1 MRRRRRTEDHLN
13 HEAWAIPYGDLMT
26 LLLAV
31 FVVLYAVSRVNIDK
45 YRMLSDSMVAA
56 FRSDRAGLP
65 PGSGPSAA
73 AAATAAAAAAPAAA
87 PAAARGADDP
97 AGETLQRV
105 ADAVDGALG
114 DLGASQGVVVRRSDR
129 AVEVDLSTDI
139 IFPSG
144 AAALAPN
151 ASGVLEKL
159 AEVLR
164 DFPNPV
170 RVEGHTDDRPIS
182 TALYPSNWELS
193 SARAARVVEVLSR
206 NGVDP
211 TRLTVQGFG
220 EFRPIASNA
229 TSEGRNA
236 NRRVLLVI
244 ESGAGGDA
252 PRGVTAAPAAP
263 PAAAAIPA
271 PVAAAAAATAPS
283 VAPTAVPRPKDS
295 H

>member
-1 MRRRRRTEDHLN
+1 MRRRRRAEDHLN

-56 FRSDRAGLP
+56 FRSERAGEPPAPGMAP
-65 PGSGPSAA
+65 PGSGPSP
-73 AAATAAAAAAPAAA
+73 AAAAAPA
-87 PAAARGADDP
+87 PGADDP
-97 AGETLQRV
+97 ARASLQRV
-105 ADAVDGALG
+105 ADAVDGALA

-159 AEVLR
+159 AGVLR
-164 DFPNPV
+164 DFPNPI

-193 SARAARVVEVLSR
+193 SARAARVVEVLAR

-244 ESGAGGDA
+244 ESDADADGDA
-252 PRGVTAAPAAP
+252 ARAVIAAPAAV
-263 PAAAAIPA
+263 PADAAIPA
-271 PVAAAAAATAPS
+271 PVVGAGPAAAPTL
-283 VAPTAVPRPKDS
+283 APTAVPTPRAEDA

>member
-1 MRRRRRTEDHLN
+1 MTRRRRADEHLN

-31 FVVLYAVSRVNIDK
+31 FVVLYAVSRVSIDK
-45 YRMLSDSMVAA
+45 YRVLAESMVAA
-56 FRSDRAGLP
+56 FHSDRAGLP
-65 PGSGPSAA
+65 PPALEQAPPGSGPRPPVAA
-73 AAATAAAAAAPAAA
+73 AADDAP
-87 PAAARGADDP
+87 RED
-97 AGETLQRV
+97 LRQV
-105 ADAVDGALG
+105 ADAVDSALQ
-114 DLGASQGVVVRRSDR
+114 DLVASQGVVVRRSDR

-151 ASGVLEKL
+151 AAGVLEKL
-159 AEVLR
+159 ALVLR
-164 DFPNPV
+164 GFPNPI

-193 SARAARVVEVLSR
+193 SARAARVVEALAR

-229 TSEGRNA
+229 TPEGRNA

-244 ESGAGGDA
+244 ESGADGAASPAG
-252 PRGVTAAPAAP
+252 TAAPAAMPAPVP
-263 PAAAAIPA
+263 PAA
-271 PVAAAAAATAPS
+271 S
-283 VAPTAVPRPKDS
+283 AVPPLAVPTPE
-295 H
+295 HLP